1 MKKHAILIQC
11 HNHPEQINELIDV
24 LPAGVF
30 DFYIHVD
37 IKSSI
42 MPLIYDR
49 SNVVKFSAVD
59 VRWGQSSQ
67 VEATIR
73 LMGAMRN
80 PASYAYVH
88 LISGADFVIKPP
100 SFFASFFSGNVSEY
114 IESELLDGTSTWAWG
129 GVDRFQCYYPQWM
142 IRRPADKLFRV
153 VRVVWREFIMR
164 TKVFKRRDQPVGK
177 FYGGSSWW
185 SLTGGCVDWMLGFLE
200 SHPGYFRF
208 FKHGVCVDE
217 VFFSTLIRYSP
228 YSDNVVNGCL
238 RYMRWNDE
246 GNKSG
251 GPSVLRQENIPEMLG
266 SCNVFARK
274 FIGLEV
280 IHALERKIGNQNL

>member
-24 LPAGVF
+24 LPADVF

-67 VEATIR
+67 VEATIS
-73 LMGAMRN
+73 LMRAMRN

-100 SFFASFFSGNVSEY
+100 SSFTSFFSGNVSEY
-114 IESELLDGTSTWAWG
+114 IESECLDGTSTWAWG
-129 GVDRFQCYYPQWM
+129 G
-142 IRRPADKLFRV
+142 
-153 VRVVWREFIMR
+153 
-164 TKVFKRRDQPVGK
+164 
-177 FYGGSSWW
+177 
-185 SLTGGCVDWMLGFLE
+185 
-200 SHPGYFRF
+200 
-208 FKHGVCVDE
+208 
-217 VFFSTLIRYSP
+217 
-228 YSDNVVNGCL
+228 
-238 RYMRWNDE
+238 
-246 GNKSG
+246 
-251 GPSVLRQENIPEMLG
+251 
-266 SCNVFARK
+266 
-274 FIGLEV
+274 
-280 IHALERKIGNQNL
+280 